1 MRSEFH
7 VIKVMGIILKT
18 EKQIDTIRRSG
29 QAATATLQRMGE
41 AVKPGVA
48 TSELDRIARKMIQDI
63 GGTSSFLGYKPT
75 FHPPFPATICASIN
89 DEIVHGIPSPR
100 RKVVEGDI
108 LSLDFAMIIDGY
120 HGDTAFTFPVGR
132 VSPEAQRLL
141 DVTRTSV
148 FKGIE
153 EAKPGNR
160 LGDIGHAV
168 QKHAESH
175 GYSVVRELCGHGIGR
190 SLWEEP
196 QVPNYGRPLRG
207 IRLKPGMVIAIE
219 PMVCEGEHGIRV
231 LDDDWT
237 TSTADGRLS
246 AHFEHTVAILSDG
259 PEILTENPDLWG
271 SNGQSG

>member
-1 MRSEFH
+1 
-7 VIKVMGIILKT
+7 MGIILKT
-18 EKQIDTIRRSG
+18 EKQIETIRRSG
-29 QAATATLQRMGE
+29 QAATATLQCMGE
-41 AVKPGVA
+41 AVEPGVA
-48 TSELDRIARKMIQDI
+48 TSELDTIARKMIQGC

-100 RKVVEGDI
+100 KIVEEGDI

-132 VSPEAQRLL
+132 ISPEARRLL

-148 FKGIE
+148 YKGIE

-160 LGDIGHAV
+160 IGDIGHAV
-168 QKHAESH
+168 QKHAESQ
-175 GYSVVRELCGHGIGR
+175 GYTVVRDLCGHGIGR

-196 QVPNYGRPLRG
+196 QVPNYGSPRRG

-219 PMVCEGEHGIRV
+219 PMVCAGSHQIQV
-231 LDDDWT
+231 LDDEWT
-237 TSTADGRLS
+237 TSTSDGRLS
-246 AHFEHTVAILSDG
+246 AHFEHTIAILSDG
-259 PEILTENPDLWG
+259 PEILTENPGLWG
-271 SNGQSG
+271 

>member
-1 MRSEFH
+1 
-7 VIKVMGIILKT
+7 MGIILKT
-18 EKQIDTIRRSG
+18 EKQIETIRRSG

-41 AVKPGVA
+41 AVRPGIA
-48 TSELDRIARKMIQDI
+48 TSELDRIARKMIRDF
-63 GGTSSFLGYKPT
+63 GGTSSFLGYRPT

-100 RKVVEGDI
+100 RKVGEGDI

-141 DVTRTSV
+141 DVTRASV

-160 LGDIGHAV
+160 IGDIGHAV
-168 QKHAESH
+168 QQYAESY
-175 GYSVVRELCGHGIGR
+175 GYSVVRDLCGHGIGR

-196 QVPNYGRPLRG
+196 QVPNHGRPQRG

-219 PMVCEGEHGIRV
+219 PMVCAGAHRIRI
-231 LDDDWT
+231 LDDEWT

-259 PEILTENPDLWG
+259 PEILTENTDLWG
-271 SNGQSG
+271 SNGLPG

>member
-1 MRSEFH
+1 M
-7 VIKVMGIILKT
+7 KVMGIILKT
-18 EKQIDTIRRSG
+18 EKQIETIRRSG

-41 AVKPGVA
+41 AVEPGVA
-48 TSELDRIARKMIQDI
+48 TSELDGIARKMIRDF
-63 GGTSSFLGYKPT
+63 GGTSSFLGYRPT
-75 FHPPFPATICASIN
+75 YHPPFPATICASIN
-89 DEIVHGIPSPR
+89 DEIVHGIPNPR
-100 RKVVEGDI
+100 RKVAEGDI

-132 VSPEAQRLL
+132 VSPEARRLL

-160 LGDIGHAV
+160 IGDIGHAV
-168 QKHAESH
+168 QKYAESH
-175 GYSVVRELCGHGIGR
+175 GFTVVRDLCGHGIGR

-196 QVPNYGRPLRG
+196 QVPNYGVPQRG
-207 IRLKPGMVIAIE
+207 IRLRPGMVIAIE
-219 PMVCEGEHGIRV
+219 PMVCAGTHGIRV
-231 LDDDWT
+231 LDDEWT

-259 PEILTENPDLWG
+259 PEVLTENLDLWG
-271 SNGQSG
+271 SNGLPG